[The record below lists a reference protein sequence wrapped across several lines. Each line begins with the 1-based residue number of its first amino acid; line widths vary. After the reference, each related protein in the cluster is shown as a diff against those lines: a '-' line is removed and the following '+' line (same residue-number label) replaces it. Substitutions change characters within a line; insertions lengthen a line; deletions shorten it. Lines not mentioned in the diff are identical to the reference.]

1 MTAVRTVLVS
11 GASIAGPALA
21 HWLHRYDI
29 RATVVEKAPAPRMG
43 GHAIDV
49 RGAAV
54 DVAERMGVL
63 DSLRASVTE
72 TGRVV
77 FVDTRGRPY
86 ADIASTMGS
95 GDDRSLEVV
104 RGDLTRIL
112 HEPTVEHT
120 EYLYDDSIT
129 ALEETPEGVRVSF
142 RRSEPRLFDLVVGAD
157 GLHSETRRL
166 TMGPEDD
173 HARYMGALIC
183 IGGVPDRLGLGRE
196 ARLYNEPGRA
206 AGMIRSPRFD
216 GAKGI
221 ALLHA
226 PDLNGIDRAPEAD
239 QKAFLLE
246 RFAGAG
252 WECDR
257 LLEDLTHS
265 PDFYFDSIK
274 QIHLDRWHRGR
285 VVLLG
290 DAAHCPS
297 PMSGQGTTLA
307 MVGAYVLALEL
318 SRHERLVSALHAYE
332 TRMRPYVKANQEIAD
347 TGIGFLAPRTRLGL
361 TARNTLLRFGGL
373 LTRLSGLDRRVVET
387 AEAIDLDARPP
398 ADMAEGSDEG
408 R

>member
-1 MTAVRTVLVS
+1 MPAVNDVLIS
-11 GASIAGPALA
+11 GAGVAGPALA
-21 HWLHRYDI
+21 HWLHHHGI
-29 RATVVEKAPAPRMG
+29 RATVVERAPDLRSG
-43 GHAIDV
+43 GYAIDL
-49 RGAAV
+49 RGVAV
-54 DVAERMGVL
+54 DVAERMGAL
-63 DSLRASVTE
+63 AEIRRNVTE
-72 TGRVV
+72 MDGAA
-77 FVDTRGRPY
+77 FVDARGRRSARFSS
-86 ADIASTMGS
+86 ADAV
-95 GDDRSLEVV
+95 DDGRSLEIL
-104 RGDLTRIL
+104 RGDLVRIL
-112 HEPTVEHT
+112 HAPTTAHT
-120 EYLYDDSIT
+120 EYLYDDTLT
-129 ALEETPEGVRVSF
+129 ALEQDGDRVRATF
-142 RRSEPRLFDLVVGAD
+142 LNAAPRTFDLVVGAD

-183 IGGVPDRLGLGRE
+183 IGGVPDRLGLDRE

-206 AGMIRSPRFD
+206 AGMIHSPRFG

-226 PDLNGIDRAPEAD
+226 PDLNGIDRAPEEE

-246 RFAGAG
+246 RFTGAG
-252 WECDR
+252 WESDR

-274 QIHLDRWHRGR
+274 QIHLDRWYRGR

-318 SRHERLVSALHAYE
+318 SRHERLASALHAYE

-347 TGIGFLAPRTRLGL
+347 TGIGCLAPRTRLGL

-387 AEAIDLDARPP
+387 AEAIDLDAPPP
-398 ADMAEGSDEG
+398 ADVSEAGDEGS
-408 R
+408 